1 MSGQERKRRLPNKKR
16 PFWKRT
22 ALMRSGGFNTFS
34 SSDIGHQFS
43 RMPDGLILG
52 YWTSKDTDGSSDIG
66 LNVLKTD
73 IGSKLL
79 QRCGETRGHNN
90 FVVPNPRDLVI
101 GLGDFKGNTYG
112 S

>member
-1 MSGQERKRRLPNKKR
+1 
-16 PFWKRT
+16 
-22 ALMRSGGFNTFS
+22 
-34 SSDIGHQFS
+34 
-43 RMPDGLILG
+43 MPDGLILG
-52 YWTSKDTDGSSDIG
+52 YWTSKETDGSSDIG

-79 QRCGETRGHNN
+79 QRCGETRGQNN

-101 GLGDFKGNTYG
+101 DLGDFKGNTYG